1 MTNVQL
7 GSTQLMSSSQS
18 KISLRLRDVE
28 KNAKAWYF
36 LCYCFKRRDVAFL
49 WCNAA
54 KITATH
60 VGVNL
65 LELCRSS
72 QTCRTVT

>member
-1 MTNVQL
+1 M
-7 GSTQLMSSSQS
+7 
-18 KISLRLRDVE
+18 I
-28 KNAKAWYF
+28 F
-36 LCYCFKRRDVAFL
+36 LCYCFKQSDVAFL

-60 VGVNL
+60 AGVNL

-72 QTCRTVT
+72 QTCRIIMQSIKMCLRLWIENHVNKNPSAMAFRRF